1 MSGFLELESRWLYH
15 TRNFVDSRD
24 CAFYSHFL
32 AKILRMLLQ
41 VERSAHVASRKTD
54 GNTFLHVFF
63 RCFVGD
69 EHIQVVGAFGGEF
82 SRCVGVDAA

>member
-1 MSGFLELESRWLYH
+1 MSGFLELESRWLCH
-15 TRNFVDSRD
+15 TRNFVYSRD

-32 AKILRMLLQ
+32 AKILRMILQ

-63 RCFVGD
+63 RCFVGE
-69 EHIQVVGAFGGEF
+69 EHIQVVGALGGEF